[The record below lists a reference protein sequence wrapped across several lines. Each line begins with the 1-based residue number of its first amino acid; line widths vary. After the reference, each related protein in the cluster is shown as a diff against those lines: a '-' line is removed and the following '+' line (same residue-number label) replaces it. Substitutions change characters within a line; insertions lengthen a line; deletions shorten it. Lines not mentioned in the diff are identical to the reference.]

1 MTADT
6 TPMLDDTLWSM
17 IQPLLPPAKPR
28 RTRYPGRKPLD
39 DRSVMAGI
47 LFVLESGIPWGQLPQ
62 ELGYGSG
69 MSCWR
74 RLRDWQQAGAWGQIH
89 AVLMKQLHMA
99 ERIDWSRVFIES
111 PSSRS
116 NRAETPAAQIM
127 LDAPAPRAPQAL
139 GPLPSPLPSSLSL
152 VQPVQHLAHVTHA
165 QQASQPAQALAL
177 SLSRHDVSEVS

>member
-1 MTADT
+1 MTAET

-47 LFVLESGIPWGQLPQ
+47 LFVFESGIPWGQLPQ

-74 RLRDWQQAGAWGQIH
+74 RLRDWQQAGVWEQMH
-89 AVLMKQLHMA
+89 AVLMTQLHMA

-116 NRAETPAAQIM
+116 HRAETPVAQIV
-127 LDAPAPRAPQAL
+127 LDAPASRAPQAL
-139 GPLPSPLPSSLSL
+139 APLPL
-152 VQPVQHLAHVTHA
+152 VQSAHPVQHLAHVPHA
-165 QQASQPAQALAL
+165 QHAASPMQALC
-177 SLSRHDVSEVS
+177 RHDVSEVS